1 LHPLSE
7 RSIEEIGRMGELGG
21 RTEELGGKK
30 RFGGGSNVGKAEKTK
45 EEQWA
50 NAQQQ

>member
-1 LHPLSE
+1 
-7 RSIEEIGRMGELGG
+7 MGELGG

-30 RFGGGSNVGKAEKTK
+30 RFGGGSNVGKGKAEKTK
-45 EEQWA
+45 EERA